1 MTIRP
6 PLHSTLCLSMIHQLV
21 STLTIH
27 LSVHTVP
34 WAHQHGCVHNATAKL
49 TCFLLFSN
57 FVLSE
62 MLVADVRLLIE
73 SHFESG
79 VYQSIGMG
87 PKSGRLQWLQLCFM
101 SFILLPLDTIS
112 LPPSQSLLC
121 KSVSGYKMQV
131 FLWHHTFL
139 SYLPTL
145 ECWHIAE
152 KKTLDL

>member
-1 MTIRP
+1 MDLASMTIRP

-73 SHFESG
+73 SHFESEFTKALVWDPKVADYSG
-79 VYQSIGMG
+79 CSFVLCHSSCYHSI
-87 PKSGRLQWLQLCFM
+87 PF
-101 SFILLPLDTIS
+101 PS
-112 LPPSQSLLC
+112 LPPSHFSANQ
-121 KSVSGYKMQV
+121 
-131 FLWHHTFL
+131 
-139 SYLPTL
+139 
-145 ECWHIAE
+145 
-152 KKTLDL
+152 

>member
-49 TCFLLFSN
+49 TGFLLFSN

-87 PKSGRLQWLQLCFM
+87 LKSGRLQWLQLCFM

-112 LPPSQSLLC
+112 LPPSHFSANQ
-121 KSVSGYKMQV
+121 
-131 FLWHHTFL
+131 
-139 SYLPTL
+139 
-145 ECWHIAE
+145 
-152 KKTLDL
+152 